1 MDGRSQEK
9 RLPLEIE
16 ISDDDIYQAMKDI
29 QGYLD
34 ITPADL
40 KDVYRFAYRHAVER
54 LTRSVRA
61 RDIMTVQVSSVR
73 RKTPLTEVAAL
84 MADKGISGVPV
95 LEKDGTVAGVISE
108 KDFLA
113 RMGPGKTKSFMV
125 VVSECLKAKGCVA
138 LSIRAQN
145 AEDLMTFPA
154 ITVPPE
160 TTLMEIANIFT
171 DKSINR
177 VPVVDPAGKLA
188 GIVSRADIIRASF
201 VRQNSR
207 T

>member
-40 KDVYRFAYRHAVER
+40 KEVYRFAYRHAVER

-73 RKTPLTEVAAL
+73 RTTPLTEVAAL

-138 LSIRAQN
+138 VSIRAQN

-188 GIVSRADIIRASF
+188 GIVSREDVIRASF

>member
-9 RLPLEIE
+9 RFPLEIE

-61 RDIMTVQVSSVR
+61 RDIMTVQVSSVK

-171 DKSINR
+171 DKSVNR
-177 VPVVDPAGKLA
+177 VPVVDAAGKLA
-188 GIVSRADIIRASF
+188 GIVSRADIIGASF
-201 VRQNSR
+201 VRQNAR